1 MIIKKQIIMNRKT
14 IIKRISLLFMG
25 TFLCLTVSRAEE
37 TQKKVTFSNQ
47 AKKGMALFD
56 GSVRFKNGGPSC
68 ITCHNVTNN
77 KLIPGGLFAKDLT
90 ETNGATAVAFA
101 STLPNAPMSKAYG
114 KKMIT
119 KEELDAL
126 SAFFDYTFATK
137 DTQTKQS
144 GFGYFIYGGIIGLI
158 VLFLLAHLIWMG
170 RKRGMVKDDIFK
182 RQHSAIDAKF

>member
-1 MIIKKQIIMNRKT
+1 MNRKT
-14 IIKRISLLFMG
+14 IIKRIGLLFMG
-25 TFLCLTVSRAEE
+25 TFLCYTVARAE
-37 TQKKVTFSNQ
+37 TPQKEVVFSEQ
-47 AKKGMALFD
+47 VKTGMALFD
-56 GSVRFKNGGPSC
+56 GSIRFKNGGPSC
-68 ITCHNVTNN
+68 MTCHNITND

-101 STLPNAPMSKAYG
+101 STLPNAPMSKAYS
-114 KKMIT
+114 KKPINQ
-119 KEELDAL
+119 KELDAL

-137 DTQTKQS
+137 DAQTEQS
-144 GFGYFIYGGIIGLI
+144 GFGYFIYGGVIGLI